1 MVISSFKKENA
12 LFSSEHVRESSKAE
26 SISKRFNL
34 KVVWG
39 NYYDVNKLNSARI
52 GKIFARWPLALAI
65 TSISLGD
72 DWGHRVTEMWD
83 KKKKTKTT
91 SFFKKADFFY
101 FEGHYCVSCSVF
113 LCHDG
118 KKWFCCL
125 AAKGP
130 FNMSIKFKLL
140 FCKVCSQKKKKNSLH
155 LI

>member
-34 KVVWG
+34 KVLWG

-72 DWGHRVTEMWD
+72 DWGHRVIEMWD
-83 KKKKTKTT
+83 KKKK
-91 SFFKKADFFY
+91 
-101 FEGHYCVSCSVF
+101 
-113 LCHDG
+113 
-118 KKWFCCL
+118 
-125 AAKGP
+125 
-130 FNMSIKFKLL
+130 KLR
-140 FCKVCSQKKKKNSLH
+140 LH
-155 LI
+155 HF

>member
-26 SISKRFNL
+26 SISKRCNL

-91 SFFKKADFFY
+91 SFLKKADFFY
-101 FEGHYCVSCSVF
+101 LKVTIAF
-113 LCHDG
+113 LVRC
-118 KKWFCCL
+118 FCTMM
-125 AAKGP
+125 AKND
-130 FNMSIKFKLL
+130 FAVWLQR
-140 FCKVCSQKKKKNSLH
+140 VH
-155 LI
+155 LIWVLNSSYYFVKFALKKRKKILFT

>member
-34 KVVWG
+34 KVLWG

-65 TSISLGD
+65 TSIRLRD
-72 DWGHRVTEMWD
+72 ERGHRVTEMWD
-83 KKKKTKTT
+83 NNNKKILHHLKSWFPFILKVTNALLARCFCAMMAKNDFAVWLQRVHLIWVLNSSYYFLKFALKKRKKK
-91 SFFKKADFFY
+91 
-101 FEGHYCVSCSVF
+101 
-113 LCHDG
+113 
-118 KKWFCCL
+118 
-125 AAKGP
+125 
-130 FNMSIKFKLL
+130 
-140 FCKVCSQKKKKNSLH
+140 SLH